1 MRFAQEDEAGVRG
14 QVKGFFPKAMEV
26 EVHQK
31 ISLVTLMS
39 LNKKGKKKNSRVH
52 LLLNSY

>member
-1 MRFAQEDEAGVRG
+1 MGKGFLMRFAQEDEAGVRG

-31 ISLVTLMS
+31 IP
-39 LNKKGKKKNSRVH
+39 
-52 LLLNSY
+52 LLLSCR

>member
-31 ISLVTLMS
+31 IP
-39 LNKKGKKKNSRVH
+39 
-52 LLLNSY
+52 LLLSCR